1 MIEFLTLTAA
11 LFTVV
16 IMPTTTPI
24 KIIDTQENSIKIQ
37 AFEKNFDK
45 ANLYAK
51 SFCDEKGKIH
61 KLNMQ
66 ESRDY
71 KILESLHDYKFDCK

>member
-1 MIEFLTLTAA
+1 MGFLALTVA
-11 LFTVV
+11 LVTVV
-16 IMPTTTPI
+16 ILPTTTPF

-37 AFEKNFDK
+37 AFEKNFDTV
-45 ANLYAK
+45 NLYAK